1 MSGKRSFTLSF
12 KSWAGCRDE
21 RVYLPLPRLHLH
33 MAAGGRG
40 GRLLLPGRGVRL
52 PLRPLQI
59 QKEKEN
65 GLFSG
70 SAEQHFLTG
79 GRLQTIQA
87 GAIVAMPTLHVC
99 VYSKGIHREDSRDF
113 STTK

>member
-1 MSGKRSFTLSF
+1 M
-12 KSWAGCRDE
+12 
-21 RVYLPLPRLHLH
+21 YLPLPRLHLY

-40 GRLLLPGRGVRL
+40 GRLLLPDRGVDL

-70 SAEQHFLTG
+70 STDQHFANMG
-79 GRLQTIQA
+79 VKLQTINT
-87 GAIVAMPTLHVC
+87 GVIVAMPTLHVY
-99 VYSKGIHREDSRDF
+99 VYNNREDSQDF
-113 STTK
+113 YTTK

>member
-1 MSGKRSFTLSF
+1 
-12 KSWAGCRDE
+12 
-21 RVYLPLPRLHLH
+21 

-40 GRLLLPGRGVRL
+40 GRLLLPDRGVGL

-70 SAEQHFLTG
+70 STEQHFLTANQVSFANMG
-79 GRLQTIQA
+79 VKLQTINT
-87 GAIVAMPTLHVC
+87 GVIVAMPTLHVY
-99 VYSKGIHREDSRDF
+99 VYNKGINQEASWDF
-113 STTK
+113 YTTKWISGSFFYLVLLIFAN